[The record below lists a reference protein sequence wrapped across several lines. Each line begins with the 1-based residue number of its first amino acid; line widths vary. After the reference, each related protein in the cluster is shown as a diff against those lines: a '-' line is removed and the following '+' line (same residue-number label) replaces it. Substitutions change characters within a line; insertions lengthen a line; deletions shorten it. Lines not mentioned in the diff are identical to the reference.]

1 MPAARQ
7 CPLFSRRNRCPD
19 SGRSGD
25 VAPDRSVR
33 GHLREEPGE
42 QLLEH
47 LGAARAQDMQ
57 VPALRDTPAV
67 QPDRRQGVK
76 VDHVTRG

>member
-1 MPAARQ
+1 
-7 CPLFSRRNRCPD
+7 
-19 SGRSGD
+19 
-25 VAPDRSVR
+25 VR